1 MTVTETK
8 LPGVLLLEPR
18 VFGDAR
24 GFFAETYHAERYREA
39 GIDADF
45 VQDNLSRSVRGTLRG
60 LHYQAPPHAQAKL
73 VQVLDGEVFD
83 VVVDLRRGSP
93 TFGEWVGETLSA
105 DNGRQMY
112 VPEGFAHGFCVT
124 SETAL
129 FAYKCSAF
137 YAPGSEGA
145 LRWDDSALGID
156 WPVDQ
161 PLVSDK
167 DRHAAPWADV
177 RHATPFTSA
186 TTSSVSSP

>member
-1 MTVTETK
+1 MTVRKTR
-8 LPGVLLLEPR
+8 LSGVLVLEPR

-39 GIDADF
+39 GVEPDF
-45 VQDNLSRSVRGTLRG
+45 VQDNVSRSVRGTLRG

-105 DNGRQMY
+105 DNNRQLY
-112 VPEGFAHGFCVT
+112 VPPGFAHGFCVT
-124 SETAL
+124 SESAL

-145 LRWDDSALGID
+145 LRWDDPALGID

-161 PLVSDK
+161 PIVSDK
-167 DRHAAPWADV
+167 DREAPAWTEV
-177 RHATPFTSA
+177 RDCTPFVLA
-186 TTSSVSSP
+186 SSEA